1 MTYVREKAVALQYED
16 VESLPRILASGAG
29 EIARQIVK
37 IAQRHGVPVH
47 QESTLTDL
55 LSQLQVGSVISPES
69 FRLLAEIVC
78 FLYYTDCEWR
88 RQHEDLAPI
97 IETPFNDAKE
107 LETRSELEEGVDKR

>member
-1 MTYVREKAVALQYED
+1 MTYIREKAVALQYED
-16 VESLPRILASGAG
+16 VEALPRILASGAG
-29 EIARQIVK
+29 EIARQIVS

-47 QESTLTDL
+47 QDSSLTDL

-88 RQHEDLAPI
+88 REHASLAPI
-97 IETPFNDAKE
+97 IEIPFTVAEETVSEPVLKE
-107 LETRSELEEGVDKR
+107 GIDKG